1 MSSGKNNPDE
11 SVLSVDNTKD
21 LMEAGQQ
28 LLHEKDNVYN
38 YYNDYQKNYGHDE
51 PKVEFVKYAPP
62 PPALIR
68 SRA

>member
-1 MSSGKNNPDE
+1 MY
-11 SVLSVDNTKD
+11 TKD

-51 PKVEFVKYAPP
+51 PKVEFVKYASP

-68 SRA
+68 SPA